1 MQLLEPRCAE
11 KVIMAP
17 HGVSSE
23 IEHKAYRSPERR
35 FLETDPSL
43 SPLSLRA
50 HLEGHHVAPRQLGP
64 RHSCFSPPEGDLS
77 FRRRPVAT
85 TPFQT
90 TLEVPTS

>member
-1 MQLLEPRCAE
+1 MQLPEPRCAE

-43 SPLSLRA
+43 SPLSA
-50 HLEGHHVAPRQLGP
+50 
-64 RHSCFSPPEGDLS
+64 
-77 FRRRPVAT
+77 RRP
-85 TPFQT
+85 
-90 TLEVPTS
+90 